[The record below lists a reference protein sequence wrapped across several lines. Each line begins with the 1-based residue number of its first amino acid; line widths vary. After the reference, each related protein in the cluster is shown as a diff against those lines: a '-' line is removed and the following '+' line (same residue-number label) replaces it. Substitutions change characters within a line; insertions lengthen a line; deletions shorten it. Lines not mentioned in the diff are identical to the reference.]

1 MSKYTR
7 GNNPKS
13 IGNLRPNIPQ
23 IHDEPKTAR
32 INSVLTPTGKEGIVK
47 LAKKYELSLSE
58 LIELIGRGEFEI
70 TRKVG

>member
-1 MSKYTR
+1 MSKYTL

-13 IGNLRPNIPQ
+13 LANLRPNIPQ

-32 INSVLTPTGKEGIVK
+32 INSTLTPTGKEGIIK
-47 LAKKYELSLSE
+47 LAKKYDLSLSE